1 MKRFFAAI
9 LLALSFVTVSLAQD
23 SANLF
28 RPTAT
33 PPSPPCPYSRLFM
46 NTSNQMALVSCTGVV
61 TVIGSGGG
69 GSGTV
74 TSVALALPS
83 IFSVSGSPVTASGTL
98 TATLATQTA
107 NTGLMGPTSGGAA
120 APTFRAL
127 VSADIPSLD
136 AAKITSGIIA
146 TARLGSGTANSTTF
160 LRGDQTWAV
169 PSFTVTGV
177 PDAINAVRDFGCVG
191 DDVADDTTCLTN
203 ALAATALTTGKALYL
218 RTGTYKTTAKLAVP
232 GGVTLYGDGREKTII
247 HGTANDTILELK
259 AGTGLFL
266 FEGPTI
272 RNLSVYGSSSGANQI
287 GVSVDDA
294 VGPDFYINGAWIENI
309 SVYQTGSHG
318 VYFGRAFSSNF
329 KRIYASA
336 PVSGYPFLFDQF
348 NMPGNTFEGLYAQDV
363 NATNPAGFRVR
374 TGDIHCWGCN
384 GINNSSSNSWWAIIG
399 DKVGVDGAA
408 SNISAYF
415 NCWGCNIESSKAGGI
430 WHYSDSTSYLDGRT
444 LFSGDAS
451 GSGTYVAL
459 KYEVTTPGSGG
470 LPAAQ
475 PKGKLG
481 PLVVFANSPLS
492 FYANSEVIHANDLP
506 PVTVEGDI
514 RQADGAIISSYRN
527 TTNSRSEKI
536 FRLDA
541 RMPVTTITASA
552 NFTQPAATN
561 YEANCASGC
570 TLTLPFAGYWAS
582 MEQLVY
588 IRNIGIGTLVV
599 NGNSGSS
606 INGGGSYSLA
616 SGESV
621 TFIPHSASADYRLV
635 GVGGSGV
642 ANRITYWNDVQRVT
656 SSANLTYDGTTVLN
670 QRAGGNPY
678 FAANDTTNGITTR
691 FGPLAGAPDRA
702 IIGTTS
708 NHPFGLY
715 ANNAER
721 WTVGVAGHFT
731 PGAANTTDVGSTS
744 LPARSGYFGTS
755 VVLGIGSSVTGQTV
769 FNNSTNSN
777 TTTLKSG
784 APASSIEITLPATL
798 PASAGCLQISSS
810 GVITQTGSACGSG
823 GGGSTAWSAIT
834 DPSAG
839 LTLSM
844 GGHVTAF
851 NWGNATSTAN
861 MFTVADTGGNT
872 GTGYVLSLNTASG
885 SAAKPVRIT
894 ADGVVNGVEMTTA
907 GSLQAMGTGGIV
919 ATIGDSATS
928 FFTAGQIEAA
938 RGGTGIDSSGS
949 TGVVRVNAGTWSAN
963 AGVSHL
969 ASSSSAD
976 LRGVLND
983 ETGTGAAVFAGG
995 NIGAATATTLN
1006 GLTISATTGTLTV
1019 ANGKTLTFN
1028 NTVAL
1033 SGTDGTTMTFPATTT
1048 TVAGLGIAQT
1058 FTALQTINPGTTP
1071 TTAALIDINSLGT
1084 AGTRDS
1090 NWLVFRGRSN
1100 DGSTH
1105 LSEWKQY
1112 VDVTANA
1119 GTSQL
1124 VFESRIDAA
1133 AFGARVTIGDDGAVA
1148 GGAFSGDSFTAS
1160 GGSVLDNDVNA
1171 ATGFTVA
1178 GTAASGQYLRGNG
1191 TQAVFSALL
1200 ASDLSGTL
1208 PATNFPALTGDVTTT
1223 SGNLATTIANDAVTF
1238 AKFQNIT
1245 DNRLLGRS
1253 AGSTGDMQEI
1263 SIGSGLSLSGGTLS
1277 ATGGG
1282 GTPGGSNTQIQY
1294 NNAGAFGGISGLT
1307 SDGTNMTAGSG
1318 NLRATSP
1325 QITTGLSDA
1334 NGNRILGITATT
1346 SATEFITIAN
1356 NTATNAVSL
1365 TASSPTVAASA
1376 QAGTPLN
1383 VTASPAIAGNTNAG
1397 AAAGGS
1403 VTITAGAAARL
1414 TSGNANGGNVVLIGG
1429 SGIGTG
1435 TTGIV
1440 AIGGATSSFPGLNY
1454 FTNSFSVPGLGIIK
1468 ANTTADNQSLHVGAI
1483 GVSQTATSD
1492 TSNTIAL
1499 VAASG
1504 NITVGSGGSFSI
1516 SSSANSALSG
1526 LNGGDTILRRR
1537 AAANWNFGAADA
1549 ASPVAQTLSVQSV
1562 VGGTS
1567 NTAGANWTFAGS
1579 RSTGSAAG
1587 GSLIF
1592 QTSPLGSAG
1601 TSQNALVTALTIPA
1615 AGGLVVPELSSA
1627 PSTPSANNVH
1637 IYALDSGGV
1646 STLYY
1651 KKDNGTQIE
1660 IGNSAGGNVS
1670 TTGGTSGR
1678 LAKFTTGTNIENA
1691 LLTESGNDLSAT
1703 ATLTLT
1709 NAATSTALIVGKSIT
1724 SQTAN
1729 MLSLFSTTDANPRV
1743 AVDSSFRLQFGP
1755 GGATSVDT
1763 NLYRQAANTLRTDG
1777 AFNVGSSAQFSVNS
1791 SGNIVAIRGVTTSFP
1806 SANAS
1811 GVLTND
1817 GAGNLTWASAAGAF
1831 TSSAG
1836 IIDFTT
1842 STDRLRLVA
1851 GSTSTTPLE
1860 VDGVPSQTADLIQFK
1875 ATSGAANPIVSIS
1888 AAGRLQFGAGGGSAV
1903 DVNLYRSGADALKTD
1918 DSFDALT
1925 MTMAGI
1931 AVLSANNTVSVSGK
1945 TLTSGNTI
1953 GDVTMNLS
1961 GTDATGDEYSRNSSG
1976 VLIRRPAYNVRAFGA
1991 VCDGSTTN
1999 DRAAIQAAIDAAGS
2013 NGVVSF
2019 EGCAQTRIDTGLT
2032 IGNGSGTY
2040 STGSGTVSTINYV
2053 QIEGG
2058 NVQINWYGS
2067 AGGTVFTVNG
2077 PITGVR
2083 IRDMKINMK
2092 PSTNAAGIALDL
2104 NHPRLSEFS
2113 GIEIENNSDY
2123 GVRLRAYGNW
2133 TGGDGANSNIFDN
2146 VVIASLQTGAKGFDI
2161 GHTDV
2166 CTSCT
2171 LDPAQNV
2178 FRNIRARFDTGV
2190 NTYVSG
2196 SIGLRLNFTDA
2207 SQFDQVIFAASTAV
2221 QVNVPTGTN
2230 GAGYPAGLQFNNA
2243 ALTGTTSFSV
2253 NGSWAAVERLY
2264 FANYLTGDGQT
2275 IPSSVYTY
2283 GSTSQGQRWGY
2294 SADAG
2299 YINGFVPQWVS
2310 SSQVRVTAGTAHI
2323 ESSNRLVSSSSSITS
2338 STLTRSTTLSAAVT
2352 TTSQTTIT
2360 VTDGSWMPSSVLI
2373 KIGSEQMSCT
2383 RSSNT
2388 LTCTRNVNGT
2398 TATTHSNGATVNA
2411 AFWYHLYIYE
2421 SAISPSTITLDVSTT
2436 APAAAYSNTA
2446 RSKTSDNTRRYV
2458 GSVRCDLSGN
2468 ISNFTVEGLG
2478 NPQEYRYKV
2487 DATADNR
2494 VLANANA
2501 SSNTTVDTNATTS
2514 VYTPPLASSI
2524 LVTVY
2529 NLATVGAAY
2538 FDTNDSGSGGSGL
2551 NPAGGTGVYA
2561 INPASNGSVS
2571 LPLNSTQQFRYAYAL
2586 GAPTGSNFLYLDLLG
2601 FKGGR

>member
-1 MKRFFAAI
+1 MKKAVFLLLFLVAACGVSFAQTSQTGRVLYARQFGAKCDGVTNDQSTITAAI
-9 LLALSFVTVSLAQD
+9 TAATATGGIVDLPEGTCVVTGLSVPGGVWLRGKGKLITTIKSSTNGVIVNAVQGSGAFAFFGPKITDLTVDGSDSGAAQVGIQVTDATYVRDVVIEDVQVTDCGSHGFSFGLVFSSSFKNLYSSSNGGYPFFYNSPNMPSNYFYGLYAGDISSAAPAGYRIKQGTFTCWSCNGVNTNAGATGYWAVIGGKNGDIDGDSTAFYANARFEDCNIEGAKTAGVLNYPGSVPTFEGETTFVGLAASSGSWKAIDYDTDASLSPETSQRGYIADTVIFSNSPITFYANSQPVHADGNPPVSLNGQGLRVAGHGIIGTYYNSANSRAEQLNRADGAMGVVAVSATTSFTNPGMRYLEVTCVADCTQTLPYPGFYVASEFVTVKNL
-23 SANLF
+23 SATGIDVTIAANGGASVNGS
-28 RPTAT
+28 TYVIST
-33 PPSPPCPYSRLFM
+33 QGESVIV
-46 NTSNQMALVSCTGVV
+46 VS
-61 TVIGSGGG
+61 
-69 GSGTV
+69 
-74 TSVALALPS
+74 
-83 IFSVSGSPVTASGTL
+83 SGSTDWRIV
-98 TATLATQTA
+98 A
-107 NTGLMGPTSGGAA
+107 N
-120 APTFRAL
+120 
-127 VSADIPSLD
+127 
-136 AAKITSGIIA
+136 
-146 TARLGSGTANSTTF
+146 RLNSGTANRVPIYTDSSRFTTVSGF
-160 LRGDQTWAV
+160 EYDSGSSVVKTPARFWAADTSAAF
-169 PSFTVTGV
+169 PSFAFTSDTDTGFYR
-177 PDAINAVRDFGCVG
+177 PA
-191 DDVADDTTCLTN
+191 
-203 ALAATALTTGKALYL
+203 
-218 RTGTYKTTAKLAVP
+218 
-232 GGVTLYGDGREKTII
+232 
-247 HGTANDTILELK
+247 
-259 AGTGLFL
+259 
-266 FEGPTI
+266 
-272 RNLSVYGSSSGANQI
+272 SNQI
-287 GVSVDDA
+287 GVS
-294 VGPDFYINGAWIENI
+294 
-309 SVYQTGSHG
+309 
-318 VYFGRAFSSNF
+318 
-329 KRIYASA
+329 
-336 PVSGYPFLFDQF
+336 L
-348 NMPGNTFEGLYAQDV
+348 
-363 NATNPAGFRVR
+363 
-374 TGDIHCWGCN
+374 
-384 GINNSSSNSWWAIIG
+384 
-399 DKVGVDGAA
+399 
-408 SNISAYF
+408 
-415 NCWGCNIESSKAGGI
+415 
-430 WHYSDSTSYLDGRT
+430 
-444 LFSGDAS
+444 
-451 GSGTYVAL
+451 
-459 KYEVTTPGSGG
+459 
-470 LPAAQ
+470 
-475 PKGKLG
+475 
-481 PLVVFANSPLS
+481 
-492 FYANSEVIHANDLP
+492 
-506 PVTVEGDI
+506 
-514 RQADGAIISSYRN
+514 
-527 TTNSRSEKI
+527 
-536 FRLDA
+536 
-541 RMPVTTITASA
+541 
-552 NFTQPAATN
+552 
-561 YEANCASGC
+561 
-570 TLTLPFAGYWAS
+570 
-582 MEQLVY
+582 
-588 IRNIGIGTLVV
+588 
-599 NGNSGSS
+599 
-606 INGGGSYSLA
+606 
-616 SGESV
+616 
-621 TFIPHSASADYRLV
+621 
-635 GVGGSGV
+635 GGSG
-642 ANRITYWNDVQRVT
+642 
-656 SSANLTYDGTTVLN
+656 
-670 QRAGGNPY
+670 
-678 FAANDTTNGITTR
+678 
-691 FGPLAGAPDRA
+691 
-702 IIGTTS
+702 
-708 NHPFGLY
+708 LY
-715 ANNAER
+715 Q
-721 WTVGVAGHFT
+721 
-731 PGAANTTDVGSTS
+731 
-744 LPARSGYFGTS
+744 FGTS
-755 VVLGIGSSVTGQTV
+755 GLTLGIPGTTAGALILGNSS
-769 FNNSTNSN
+769 NSN
-777 TTTLKSG
+777 TTTLNAG
-784 APASSIEITLPATL
+784 APSSSISITLPATL
-798 PASAGCLQISSS
+798 PASAGCLQINSS
-810 GVITQTGSACGSG
+810 GVISQTGSACGSG

-834 DPSAG
+834 DPTTG
-839 LTLSM
+839 LALSM
-844 GGHVTAF
+844 GSNVTSF
-851 NWGNATSTAN
+851 TWNNNTSTAN
-861 MFTVADTGGNT
+861 MFALADGASNT

-894 ADGVVNGVEMTTA
+894 ANGVVNGVEMTTA
-907 GSLQAMGTGGIV
+907 GSLQVIGTGGIV
-919 ATIGDSATS
+919 ATTGDSATG

-949 TGVVRVNAGTWSAN
+949 TGVVRVSAGSWLTNAGIQ
-963 AGVSHL
+963 HL
-969 ASSSSAD
+969 AASSSAD
-976 LRGVLND
+976 LRGVLTD

-1006 GLTISATTGTLTV
+1006 GLTISATTGTLTI

-1033 SGTDGTTMTFPATTT
+1033 SGTDGTTMTFPVTTT

-1071 TTAALIDINSLGT
+1071 ATALLIDINSLGS

-1100 DGSTH
+1100 DGTAR
-1105 LSEWKQY
+1105 LTEWKQY

-1133 AFGARVTIGDDGAVA
+1133 AFGARVTIGDDGAVS

-1160 GGSVLDNDVNA
+1160 GGSILDDDINA

-1178 GTAASGQYLRGNG
+1178 GAAASGQYLRGNG
-1191 TQAVFSALL
+1191 TRAVFSAIQ
-1200 ASDLSGTL
+1200 ASDLPGSFSGFANPSATIGLTAVNGSATTAMRSDAAPAISQSITPTWTASHTFAATMTAREIDPQTDNTYDLGTTSLRWKTVHVGPGSLIVHNDATNTLKATLGFSGSTAQLTTDSSTPLQLRTGANNGIFLNTNGSVGFNLATTTNGNFDFRQIANGDQIINLRRATDTSPTGNFINFENAAGTDLFTVDITGSLSAGTVPTARLSGTL
-1208 PATNFPALTGDVTTT
+1208 AATNFPALTGDVTT
-1223 SGNLATTIANDAVTF
+1223 SAGSVATTIAANAVTN
-1238 AKFQNIT
+1238 AKLAQVATATFKGRTTSGTGNVEDLTATQAT
-1245 DNRLLGRS
+1245 ALLDTFTSS
-1253 AGSTGDMQEI
+1253 AK
-1263 SIGSGLSLSGGTLS
+1263 GLVPASGGGTTNFLR
-1277 ATGGG
+1277 ADGTWAAPGGG
-1282 GTPGGSNTQIQY
+1282 G
-1294 NNAGAFGGISGLT
+1294 
-1307 SDGTNMTAGSG
+1307 SG
-1318 NLRATSP
+1318 N
-1325 QITTGLSDA
+1325 
-1334 NGNRILGITATT
+1334 
-1346 SATEFITIAN
+1346 
-1356 NTATNAVSL
+1356 V
-1365 TASSPTVAASA
+1365 
-1376 QAGTPLN
+1376 
-1383 VTASPAIAGNTNAG
+1383 
-1397 AAAGGS
+1397 
-1403 VTITAGAAARL
+1403 
-1414 TSGNANGGNVVLIGG
+1414 
-1429 SGIGTG
+1429 
-1435 TTGIV
+1435 
-1440 AIGGATSSFPGLNY
+1440 
-1454 FTNSFSVPGLGIIK
+1454 
-1468 ANTTADNQSLHVGAI
+1468 TTA
-1483 GVSQTATSD
+1483 
-1492 TSNTIAL
+1492 
-1499 VAASG
+1499 
-1504 NITVGSGGSFSI
+1504 
-1516 SSSANSALSG
+1516 
-1526 LNGGDTILRRR
+1526 
-1537 AAANWNFGAADA
+1537 
-1549 ASPVAQTLSVQSV
+1549 
-1562 VGGTS
+1562 
-1567 NTAGANWTFAGS
+1567 
-1579 RSTGSAAG
+1579 
-1587 GSLIF
+1587 
-1592 QTSPLGSAG
+1592 
-1601 TSQNALVTALTIPA
+1601 
-1615 AGGLVVPELSSA
+1615 
-1627 PSTPSANNVH
+1627 
-1637 IYALDSGGV
+1637 
-1646 STLYY
+1646 
-1651 KKDNGTQIE
+1651 
-1660 IGNSAGGNVS
+1660 
-1670 TTGGTSGR
+1670 GGTSGR
-1678 LAKFTTGTNIENA
+1678 FTKFTSGTNIENA

-1743 AVDSSFRLQFGP
+1743 AIDSSFRLQFGP

-1777 AFNVGSSAQFSVNS
+1777 TFNVGSSAQFSVNS

-1817 GAGNLTWASAAGAF
+1817 GSGNLTWASAAGAF
-1831 TSSAG
+1831 TASSG

-1842 STDRLRLVA
+1842 STDRLRLIA

-1875 ATSGAANPIVSIS
+1875 ATSGAANPIVSVS

-1925 MTMAGI
+1925 ITMAGI
-1931 AVLSANNTVSVSGK
+1931 AVLSANNVVSVSGK

-2013 NGVVSF
+2013 NGAVSF

-2040 STGSGTVSTINYV
+2040 STGSGTASTINYV
-2053 QIEGG
+2053 QVEGH

-2123 GVRLRAYGNW
+2123 GVRLRAYGAW
-2133 TGGDGANSNIFDN
+2133 SGGDGANSNIFDN

-2166 CTSCT
+2166 CTGCT

-2264 FANYLTGDGQT
+2264 FANYLTSDGQT
-2275 IPSSVYTY
+2275 IPSSIYTY

-2310 SSQVRVTAGTAHI
+2310 SSQVRVTPGTAHI

-2478 NPQEYRYKV
+2478 NLQEYRYLV
-2487 DATADNR
+2487 DATSDNR
-2494 VLANANA
+2494 ILTNVTA
-2501 SSNTTVDTNATTS
+2501 SSNTTVETNSVTS
-2514 VYTPPLASSI
+2514 VYTPPIATSI
-2524 LVTVY
+2524 YATFY
-2529 NLATVGAAY
+2529 NLATTSGTAL
-2538 FDTNDSGSGGSGL
+2538 FDTNTSGSGGSGL

-2561 INPASNGSVS
+2561 IDFSNVSSASI
-2571 LPLNSTQQFRYAYAL
+2571 PLNSTQQFRYSYAF
-2586 GAPTGSNFLYLDLLG
+2586 GAPVGGGLYVDLLG